1 MIIPGFLKTAFKNA
15 FYVRSKRM
23 RSYIENV
30 VENVISN
37 VVENV
42 ISNVVENVISNVVEN
57 VIENALKTV
66 ALLTPLKTVQFLFKL
81 SMLTN
86 FTVQTR
92 ENLKIDFK
100 VSKLHLELQE
110 TRKNKFI

>member
-1 MIIPGFLKTAFKNA
+1 
-15 FYVRSKRM
+15 M
-23 RSYIENV
+23 RSYIE
-30 VENVISN
+30 
-37 VVENV
+37 
-42 ISNVVENVISNVVEN
+42 NVVENVISNVVEN

-81 SMLTN
+81 SMLVN
-86 FTVQTR
+86 FTVQKR
-92 ENLKIDFK
+92 EKAKIDFQ

>member
-1 MIIPGFLKTAFKNA
+1 
-15 FYVRSKRM
+15 M

>member
-1 MIIPGFLKTAFKNA
+1 
-15 FYVRSKRM
+15 M
-23 RSYIENV
+23 RSYIENGV
-30 VENVISN
+30 ENVIENVISN

-66 ALLTPLKTVQFLFKL
+66 ALLTPLKTVQFLFKS
-81 SMLTN
+81 SMLVS
-86 FTVQTR
+86 FTVQKR
-92 ENLKIDFK
+92 EKAKIDFQ

>member
-1 MIIPGFLKTAFKNA
+1 
-15 FYVRSKRM
+15 M

-66 ALLTPLKTVQFLFKL
+66 GLLTPLKTVQFLLKL

>member
-1 MIIPGFLKTAFKNA
+1 
-15 FYVRSKRM
+15 M

-42 ISNVVENVISNVVEN
+42 ISSVVENVISNVVEN

-100 VSKLHLELQE
+100 VSKLHL
-110 TRKNKFI
+110 

>member
-1 MIIPGFLKTAFKNA
+1 MLGSNVLNPGFLKTAFKNA

-23 RSYIENV
+23 RSYIE
-30 VENVISN
+30 
-37 VVENV
+37 
-42 ISNVVENVISNVVEN
+42 NVVENVISNVVEN

-81 SMLTN
+81 SMLVN
-86 FTVQTR
+86 FTVQKR
-92 ENLKIDFK
+92 EKAKIDFQ

>member
-1 MIIPGFLKTAFKNA
+1 
-15 FYVRSKRM
+15 M
-23 RSYIENV
+23 RSYIENGV
-30 VENVISN
+30 ENVIENVISN
-37 VVENV
+37 VVEK
-42 ISNVVENVISNVVEN
+42 

-81 SMLTN
+81 SMLVN
-86 FTVQTR
+86 FTVQKR